1 MKKQLIALCIAAV
14 SFPAFASAIGS
25 DGFIKVQS
33 IKGDSQYR
41 NAKSFDDVQGI
52 RGSWTNADLPELRRL
67 QPGMS
72 KGQIRDALDSES
84 VNYSS
89 GFRGKQWQHAYNF
102 QTGQQLGEHNICIV
116 RIDFDNGVAQKL
128 AFKNVNKNAIGPT
141 VDVCEP
147 QMPVGQS
154 TETIIIREVQPL
166 GDVKIKG

>member
-14 SFPAFASAIGS
+14 SVPAFASAIGS

-41 NAKSFDDVQGI
+41 NAKSFDGVQGI

-102 QTGQQLGEHNICIV
+102 QENQQLGTHNICIV
-116 RIDFDNGVAQKL
+116 KIDFDNGIARQL
-128 AFKNVNKNAIGPT
+128 SFKNVGKNLIGPT